1 MTEANGNANK
11 LAALRKREAALKAAI
26 AQEQVRQQKLKEK
39 RHARLA
45 AIIGAAL
52 LEEAVR
58 VPDFELLLKQTLK
71 KAVKD
76 DKAVKF
82 LTEMRWL

>member
-1 MTEANGNANK
+1 MAVESGNANR
-11 LAALRKREAALKAAI
+11 LTVLRKREAALKAAI
-26 AQEQVRQQKLKEK
+26 AQEQVRQQKRREK
-39 RHARLA
+39 DRARLA

-52 LEEAVR
+52 LEEAGR
-58 VPDFELLLKQTLK
+58 VPDFELLLRQTLK

>member
-1 MTEANGNANK
+1 VAEGSGNANK
-11 LAALRKREAALKAAI
+11 LEVLRKREAALKAAI
-26 AQEQVRQQKLKEK
+26 AEEQVRQQKRRDKN
-39 RHARLA
+39 RARLA
-45 AIIGAAL
+45 SIVGVAL
-52 LEEAVR
+52 LEEAAR

-71 KAVKD
+71 KAVND

>member
-1 MTEANGNANK
+1 MGEAHGNADK

-39 RHARLA
+39 RHTRLA
-45 AIIGAAL
+45 AVVGEAL
-52 LEEAVR
+52 LQEAAR

-71 KAVKD
+71 KAVRD

>member
-1 MTEANGNANK
+1 MNEANGNADR

-45 AIIGAAL
+45 AIVGAAL
-52 LEEAVR
+52 LEEAAR